1 MRRQIS
7 NNWTRGIAL
16 RSGLEKL
23 ITYVSFT
30 LSLSLS
36 LSLSLLISHP
46 SILLSFV
53 NPKSRIASSEAQSID
68 PVRQRL
74 IHLQYSIMN
83 IDGNDSLIFFYYD

>member
-1 MRRQIS
+1 MWHCSKVRI
-7 NNWTRGIAL
+7 GEAY
-16 RSGLEKL
+16 
-23 ITYVSFT
+23 YVRFFY
-30 LSLSLS
+30 SLS

-74 IHLQYSIMN
+74 IHLQYSIVN
-83 IDGNDSLIFFYYD
+83 IDGIYLMMFSSYLRTMSGNY